1 MIGSRRKVAGIKKT
15 RLEKKDGLKKTDS
28 ENLYTP
34 MGLDIA
40 SVKPEEIALSI
51 MSEILLVKNRGSLRH
66 MKDK

>member
-1 MIGSRRKVAGIKKT
+1 MIGSRRKVAGIKT
-15 RLEKKDGLKKTDS
+15 RLEKDGLKTDS
-28 ENLYTP
+28 EKSLYPP